1 MSLSSLFPAARIAGM
16 REHVKQFASRF
27 GIRDVNI
34 SDHVPSTRKALALAE
49 YARDRGRLDEFRA
62 AAMAGHWL
70 EGLDLESDDDLRR
83 LLELADLDPDEGLAA
98 CDDPVFLERLRAA
111 SREAHEMEV
120 TGVPTFIFGT
130 HEMVMGCQP
139 YESLARAAEAA
150 GARRRAD
157 Q

>member
-1 MSLSSLFPAARIAGM
+1 M
-16 REHVKQFASRF
+16 RRHVALFASKF
-27 GIRDVNI
+27 GITDLDI
-34 SDHVPSTRKALALAE
+34 SDHMPRTRKALALAE

-83 LLELADLDPDEGLAA
+83 LLELADLDPEEAIGAA
-98 CDDPVFLERLRAA
+98 TDPRYLERLKQAG
-111 SREAHEMEV
+111 REAHEMEI

-130 HEMVMGCQP
+130 DEMVVGCQP

-150 GARRRAD
+150 GARMRSD
-157 Q
+157 HSQ